1 MTSTASQQISKED
14 IKQVI
19 ISLIQENNAEFTHLI
34 ADLMPKIQIPSKKK
48 SKKKVESTFVQNER
62 IPYSEMPFW
71 KTHSHLKP
79 LVAED
84 FGAEAVSMET
94 IKNLQTLF
102 QQPDCPPI
110 EEWLADLD

>member
-1 MTSTASQQISKED
+1 
-14 IKQVI
+14 
-19 ISLIQENNAEFTHLI
+19 
-34 ADLMPKIQIPSKKK
+34 
-48 SKKKVESTFVQNER
+48 
-62 IPYSEMPFW
+62 MPFW
-71 KTHSHLKP
+71 KTHPHLKP